1 VAAEVAHWDIVENRD
16 LLLLEQQRTV
26 LAELEKVLV
35 FVLNMRLQGH
45 LPAVDPDRVEVETDT
60 VYVWSVLL
68 NQEYHRSAKQNFHS
82 LLPSATHSCPLAHKS
97 HSSLHSQVFVSHK
110 IHMSALSFLS
120 KSSI

>member
-1 VAAEVAHWDIVENRD
+1 MLIRVVYT
-16 LLLLEQQRTV
+16 EQQV
-26 LAELEKVLV
+26 
-35 FVLNMRLQGH
+35 H

-68 NQEYHRSAKQNFHS
+68 NQEYQRSAKQNFNS